1 MWSESQKKSTTTTRS
16 VSCLGM
22 VGGSCRESAKG
33 ENVTVLGRLGGGAGE
48 TGSTR
53 RLGRPKVRAEK
64 DGLALVLSLVRS
76 GRAETRQEIERLS
89 GLSRAVVVD
98 RLTTLISSGLVEEG
112 DLGAS
117 TGGRA
122 PRQVRFA
129 STAGHVLV
137 GALGTTTL
145 GVGLADLSGRLLLEH
160 HEPADVTIGAARTLD
175 RLDALFEWLLDEHPA
190 ARAVWGIG
198 LALPGPVE
206 LAGGSLS
213 SRAVLHLMPGWD
225 EYPVQERL
233 SSRFGAPVWLDSEVH
248 LMALGELRA
257 GRGAGGDDLLFLKI
271 GTGISAGLCANGK
284 LHRGAQGHAGDIG
297 HVAVNVDNGVICRC
311 GNTGCLE
318 ALAGGEAIAREG
330 QLAAEDG
337 RSQLLAEVVASG
349 QAVTA
354 ADVGMA
360 ANRGD
365 PFSVELLARSGRLV
379 GETLATLVNAYNPSL
394 IVVGGGVSQAG
405 EILLAA
411 IREALYRRSRSLAT
425 RDLHIVRSE
434 MGKTAGLMGAA
445 FAVADELFSWE
456 YLRTWIQDGAPTR
469 HPGEIGQSPAAQQ
482 QVAGQRGW
490 AGQTGPQPQSAGALA
505 PAGALGRSRQTT

>member
-1 MWSESQKKSTTTTRS
+1 
-16 VSCLGM
+16 V
-22 VGGSCRESAKG
+22 A
-33 ENVTVLGRLGGGAGE
+33 GRLDIGPGE
-48 TGSTR
+48 TGSTP
-53 RLGRPKVRAEK
+53 RLGRRKVRAER
-64 DGLALVLSLVRS
+64 DSLALVLSLVRS

-98 RLTTLISSGLVEEG
+98 RVATLISSGLVEEG

-175 RLDALFEWLLDEHPA
+175 RLEALFDWLLDEHPA
-190 ARAVWGIG
+190 ARPVWGIG

-225 EYPVQERL
+225 DYPVRERL

-297 HVAVNVDNGVICRC
+297 HIAVDGDNGVICRC

-337 RSQLLAEVVASG
+337 RSHLLAEVVASG
-349 QAVTA
+349 RAVAA

-365 PFSVELLARSGRLV
+365 PFSIELLARSGRLV

-394 IVVGGGVSQAG
+394 VVVGGGVAQAG

-411 IREALYRRSRSLAT
+411 MREALYRRSRSLAT

-456 YLRTWIQDGAPTR
+456 YLRTWIDDGAPTR
-469 HPGEIGQSPAAQQ
+469 NPGAIGESPMAELR
-482 QVAGQRGW
+482 VAGQL
-490 AGQTGPQPQSAGALA
+490 GQPPQSDDALVPTA
-505 PAGALGRSRQTT
+505 ALGASRQTT